1 MVGVQVLSYELVKNL
16 RSSAKIKR
24 ILDIVKKGDV
34 VMLEG
39 KLSSDEEASLIT
51 SALESVSGKF
61 SGVEIAYLDSM
72 SSKSLIEKFRDRIVK
87 ILAKDRIGITVV
99 GPSKIVK
106 EIKMDPNKLEI
117 LFK

>member
-1 MVGVQVLSYELVKNL
+1 MGKVQVLSYNLMKNL
-16 RSSAKIKR
+16 TSEQRIKKILSVVK
-24 ILDIVKKGDV
+24 LGDI

-39 KLSSDEEASLIT
+39 RLSPEEESTLIS

-61 SGVEIAYLDSM
+61 SGIEIAFLDSN
-72 SSKSLIEKFRDRIVK
+72 SSKSFIEELKNK
-87 ILAKDRIGITVV
+87 IIKVIAKDRVGITVI
-99 GPSKIVK
+99 GPSKLIK